1 MSWAYIYTSIQI
13 AFGIESVLEF
23 AEKYWNRIDNRCLNL
38 DDFKKCLTFICYDYE
53 IEFKGDTYL
62 QIKGCPMGAHFA
74 PPFAIITMH
83 RIEKTALQKLKLKH
97 KFSPKVYVHYIDDIL
112 LGPIERDS
120 DFAWTVLEMFNSVN
134 DDISFTLEAPNDQNI
149 INFLDLS
156 IEIKPNKIE

>member
-1 MSWAYIYTSIQI
+1 M
-13 AFGIESVLEF
+13 
-23 AEKYWNRIDNRCLNL
+23 
-38 DDFKKCLTFICYDYE
+38 
-53 IEFKGDTYL
+53 

-149 INFLDLS
+149 INFTTIVKYVLFCLVVFGVTTNIWPS
-156 IEIKPNKIE
+156 L